1 MIEAKKINERRELRR
16 SIMEQLYEI
25 FYSGGPEAFSGKT
38 EALVGT
44 KEELYTDNE
53 RHKAFHYLLG
63 KKFIHISSSGGK
75 PERLAVFI
83 TSEGIDYVESLYL
96 NDQKN

>member
-1 MIEAKKINERRELRR
+1 MIDVKKIVERIQLRR
-16 SIMEQLYEI
+16 TILEQLYEI

-63 KKFIHISSSGGK
+63 KKYINISSSGGTL
-75 PERLAVFI
+75 ERLAVFI
-83 TSEGIDYVESLYL
+83 TSDGIVM
-96 NDQKN
+96 